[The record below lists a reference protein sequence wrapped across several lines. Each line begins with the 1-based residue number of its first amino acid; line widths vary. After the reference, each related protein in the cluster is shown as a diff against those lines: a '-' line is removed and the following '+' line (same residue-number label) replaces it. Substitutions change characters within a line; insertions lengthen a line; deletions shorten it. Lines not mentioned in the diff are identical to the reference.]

1 MAAKKAQLAR
11 RYEIIRHP
19 VAGGHGLAAGDI
31 YIGFPYFL
39 DPGSKAN
46 PEGKVTLL
54 YRESDGA
61 RADKG
66 EYWNL
71 LRELPGRVRIE
82 FDQGTKSW
90 RAAGPRSRPTARA
103 KRFQPSP

>member
-1 MAAKKAQLAR
+1 MAKGHQFAR
-11 RYEIIRHP
+11 RYEIVRHA
-19 VAGGHGLAAGDI
+19 VTEAHGLAAGDI
-31 YIGFPYFL
+31 YVGFPYFL

-54 YRESDGA
+54 YREADGA
-61 RADKG
+61 PADAS

-82 FDQGTKSW
+82 FDKDTTSW
-90 RAAGPRSRPTARA
+90 RAASRQSRPTPRA
-103 KRFQPSP
+103 KRFQPSR

>member
-1 MAAKKAQLAR
+1 MAKEPQLAR
-11 RYEIIRHP
+11 RYEIVRHA
-19 VAGGHGLAAGDI
+19 VTEAHGLTAGDI
-31 YIGFPYFL
+31 YVGFPYFL

-54 YRESDGA
+54 YRESDGTP
-61 RADKG
+61 ADTS

-82 FDQGTKSW
+82 FDHDTKSW

-103 KRFQPSP
+103 KRFQPGR

>member
-1 MAAKKAQLAR
+1 MAKAPQMAR
-11 RYEIIRHP
+11 RYAIANHELNTAR
-19 VAGGHGLAAGDI
+19 GLAVGAV
-31 YIGFPYFL
+31 YVGFPYFL
-39 DPGSKAN
+39 DPGSKSN

-61 RADKG
+61 RADAS

-82 FDQGTKSW
+82 FDPASKTW
-90 RAAGPRSRPTARA
+90 AAAGPRSRPTPRA
-103 KRFQPSP
+103 KRFQPSR